1 MQKTLDNV
9 KGVQT
14 EKRLAGEE
22 AYRKASKKVLKA
34 DLLNHSLKLFTN
46 KLDFGTVLD

>member
-14 EKRLAGEE
+14 EKRRAGEE
-22 AYRKASKKVLKA
+22 AYRKASKHVLERFIESFVEA
-34 DLLNHSLKLFTN
+34 LYQ
-46 KLDFGTVLD
+46 